1 MNKKSILI
9 KSIVILLVCLVG
21 LSVSASAQRRKT
33 TRKTTPKAATTTV
46 SNTTTTNA
54 LEIKDGA
61 DKVST
66 QLINVTRFIYLLG
79 GIARNIEDI
88 DKEVR
93 AGRNTRTNAGG
104 SQSEIRVT
112 QNEANKR
119 KVIDSIRNLRA
130 GLAALEVDFRT
141 KPALRNYLVN
151 IQGITDLSGNAE
163 DQAVGG
169 QFTESG
175 RTLLQVVE
183 KLSNTLAALP

>member
-1 MNKKSILI
+1 MNKKTILI
-9 KSIVILLVCLVG
+9 KSIVFLLVCLVG

-33 TRKTTPKAATTTV
+33 PARKTTPKATTTTV
-46 SNTTTTNA
+46 SNTTTATNA
-54 LEIKDGA
+54 LEIRSGA

-66 QLINVTRFIYLLG
+66 QLVNVTRFIYLLG
-79 GIARNIEDI
+79 GIARTIEDI

-93 AGRNTRTNAGG
+93 TGGGTSRSGGTRVA
-104 SQSEIRVT
+104 
-112 QNEANKR
+112 QNETNKR

-130 GLAALEVDFRT
+130 GLAALEVEFRT

-163 DQAVGG
+163 DQALGG

-175 RTLLQVVE
+175 RTFLQVIE